1 MIEEIAETLN
11 SLENAEIQP
20 VTSVASTLT
29 PSSEQVETTEEQKM
43 DEEDKPVKFGK
54 ICDPQ
59 ALGCCEFCGGPV
71 KRRRFCSPVKKFC
84 SKGCAR
90 SARKAKVGKNCNR
103 PIMFKL
109 NAKSRYVA
117 TNLAYKEL
125 RISPLTKYVA
135 HNKPLNVK

>member
-1 MIEEIAETLN
+1 MIEEVAETVN

-20 VTSVASTLT
+20 VTSVASSLN
-29 PSSEQVETTEEQKM
+29 PSIEQVETTEEQRM
-43 DEEDKPVKFGK
+43 DEEDKPAKFGK

-90 SARKAKVGKNCNR
+90 SARKAKVGKNCSW
-103 PIMFKL
+103 PVI
-109 NAKSRYVA
+109 
-117 TNLAYKEL
+117 
-125 RISPLTKYVA
+125 
-135 HNKPLNVK
+135 